1 MAYHTTLFMR
11 RFKKSLK
18 VLREEGPRELIKR
31 IKVVVTSHQRNEL
44 STKTLKTLEYDTSP
58 VHFIGSKFNQE
69 GLERALENLREKP
82 FVLAISQDNYLKVV
96 GGVQL
101 KIADQQREMNDKGLS
116 YLHLSPF
123 KARTTLDFSNKPGV
137 MNLDLDGQFIGYADD
152 ETLLSAF
159 TSLAEAGTLRE
170 IAIHH
175 LIGWKLSYVEQLL
188 ILAKNVPVR
197 FWLHDFFLICPN
209 YKLLRNDREYCH
221 APEPRSNACQLC
233 IYGSIRPLH
242 YQAFCSLF
250 QRFPIQVISPS
261 EFALDL
267 WCEKFPMNPSEVR
280 VVPHAKLEWGE
291 NLKGFNQQEPLKVA
305 FVGYPVLHKGWQ
317 TWLNL
322 TNQFGKDSRY
332 KFYLFSANKQ
342 PSHNFDNISVE
353 VTRQNRSAMI
363 DALRKNEIDVA
374 FLWSICPETF
384 SFTLYEALASG
395 CYIVTNPA
403 SGNIQDTILRNPQ
416 WGKIYASEIE
426 LLKAFEEGS
435 ILQDFKLFNESNRRT
450 GRLILV
456 KDNVQN

>member
-137 MNLDLDGQFIGYADD
+137 MNLDLDGQFIGFADD

-159 TSLAEAGTLRE
+159 TSLSEAGTLKE

-188 ILAKNVPVR
+188 ILTKNVPVH
-197 FWLHDFFLICPN
+197 FWLHDFFSICPN
-209 YKLLRNDREYCH
+209 YKLLRNDREYCN
-221 APEPRSNACQLC
+221 APEPYSNACQLC
-233 IYGSIRPLH
+233 IYGTIRPLH
-242 YQAFCSLF
+242 YQAFRSLF

-267 WCEKFPMNPSEVR
+267 WSEKFPINASKGR
-280 VVPHAKLEWGE
+280 VVPHARLEWGE
-291 NLKGFNQQEPLKVA
+291 NLKGFNKQEPLKVA

-317 TWLNL
+317 AWLNL
-322 TNQFGKDSRY
+322 TNQFSKDSRY
-332 KFYLFSANKQ
+332 KFFLFSADKQ
-342 PSHNFDNISVE
+342 ASQNFDNVSVK

-384 SFTLYEALASG
+384 SFTLYESLAAG
-395 CYIVTNPA
+395 CYIITNPA
-403 SGNIQDTILRNPQ
+403 SGNIQAYIKAHPAAGLVLDDEHALMELFEGNTLVEYIAEHQ
-416 WGKIYASEIE
+416 VDGKKSA
-426 LLKAFEEGS
+426 
-435 ILQDFKLFNESNRRT
+435 N
-450 GRLILV
+450 LII
-456 KDNVQN
+456 NHII

>member
-1 MAYHTTLFMR
+1 MMATYNIKLLAR
-11 RFKKSLK
+11 DARKALK
-18 VLREEGPRELIKR
+18 ILNEQGLKEFVTR
-31 IKVVVTSHQRNEL
+31 IKDRIIRSEQTEL
-44 STKTLKTLEYDTSP
+44 SSKPRKILDYDTSP

-137 MNLDLDGQFIGYADD
+137 MNLDLDGQFIGFADD

-159 TSLAEAGTLRE
+159 TSLSEAGTLKE

-188 ILAKNVPVR
+188 ILTKNVPVH
-197 FWLHDFFLICPN
+197 FWLHDFFSICPN

-242 YQAFCSLF
+242 YQAFRSLF

-384 SFTLYEALASG
+384 SFTLYEALAAG
-395 CYIVTNPA
+395 CFVITNPA
-403 SGNIQDTILRNPQ
+403 SGNIQAYIKANPAAGLVVDDEHALMELFEGNTLVDYIAEHQ
-416 WGKIYASEIE
+416 ADGKKGA
-426 LLKAFEEGS
+426 
-435 ILQDFKLFNESNRRT
+435 N
-450 GRLILV
+450 LII
-456 KDNVQN
+456 NPII